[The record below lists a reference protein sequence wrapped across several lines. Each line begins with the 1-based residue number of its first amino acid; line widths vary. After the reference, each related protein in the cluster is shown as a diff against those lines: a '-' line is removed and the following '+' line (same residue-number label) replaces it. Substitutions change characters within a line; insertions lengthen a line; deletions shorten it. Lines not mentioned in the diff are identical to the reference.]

1 MDLPRNPL
9 CACHFRC
16 GIVAMWM
23 AAKCLVGEAE
33 IPSVEDI
40 QRRAIDLKFSA
51 NGEMFR
57 HLQHQQHF
65 LAYNFTGSY

>member
-1 MDLPRNPL
+1 
-9 CACHFRC
+9 
-16 GIVAMWM
+16 MWM

-51 NGEMFR
+51 NGDN
-57 HLQHQQHF
+57 F
-65 LAYNFTGSY
+65 LFIGTRSVLRRFFER

>member
-1 MDLPRNPL
+1 
-9 CACHFRC
+9 
-16 GIVAMWM
+16 MWM

-65 LAYNFTGSY
+65 LAYNFTGPY